1 MRKPSLSDTSGRV
14 DATALM
20 LKTVSPPA
28 KVEYLLAA
36 DRYVLDVLTLPY
48 AAPAVCFDGT
58 SSGITERQLG
68 TVFAPGTVHAR
79 CWLTRSGD
87 GIGLGVTQAD
97 SEIEN
102 TTSADPA
109 AVGSSA
115 AADVITVPCPQTG
128 TASYCDVGSQ
138 GLQNLVS
145 YASGDQIDDTPS
157 ATINRQLEVAEQLT
171 PAVEDLQVSYVDA
184 LCVWPAEQSLD
195 LETL

>member
-1 MRKPSLSDTSGRV
+1 MRKPSLSETRNRV
-14 DATALM
+14 DSTANM

-36 DRYVLDVLTLPY
+36 DRHVLDVLTLPY

-58 SSGITERQLG
+58 GTGVSERQLG
-68 TVFAPGTVHAR
+68 TIFAPGTAHAR
-79 CWLTRSGD
+79 CWITRSGD
-87 GIGLGVTQAD
+87 GIGFGVVQAD
-97 SEIEN
+97 SELEN

-115 AADVITVPCPQTG
+115 AADVITVPCSQTG
-128 TASYCDVGSQ
+128 TISYCDVGAQ

-157 ATINRQLEVAEQLT
+157 ATTDRQLEVAEQLT

-184 LCVWPAEQSLD
+184 LCVWPSEQSLD
-195 LETL
+195 LEAL